1 MNESERQWFDTDHD
15 KSLSFDEFC
24 QLVRDRELGDHS
36 DDELRAR
43 FNALDTDGDGSIDL
57 REYLKFSLTDALQR
71 SATKITDLFKQWDE
85 DGSGTVDK
93 AEWTKAITALG
104 FAYPESV
111 ILAVFSDFDADGDGL
126 IEIAEV
132 NATVDA
138 EVQKGVIAKDREL
151 RRVRE
156 KAQAFSGSG
165 KMELDAD
172 DDRPI
177 MEQLKDLLAKNGAR
191 VIDLFRKW
199 DKDESG
205 TVNKKEVRRPGPAPP
220 PRAPHGL
227 VADALSPIPRP
238 AASGSVAALVPE
250 SAQTA

>member
-138 EVQKGVIAKDREL
+138 EVQK
-151 RRVRE
+151 
-156 KAQAFSGSG
+156 
-165 KMELDAD
+165 
-172 DDRPI
+172 
-177 MEQLKDLLAKNGAR
+177 
-191 VIDLFRKW
+191 
-199 DKDESG
+199 
-205 TVNKKEVRRPGPAPP
+205 
-220 PRAPHGL
+220 
-227 VADALSPIPRP
+227 LSLIHI
-238 AASGSVAALVPE
+238 
-250 SAQTA
+250 

>member
-177 MEQLKDLLAKNGAR
+177 Q
-191 VIDLFRKW
+191 
-199 DKDESG
+199 
-205 TVNKKEVRRPGPAPP
+205 
-220 PRAPHGL
+220 
-227 VADALSPIPRP
+227 
-238 AASGSVAALVPE
+238 
-250 SAQTA
+250 